1 MKDMGNWSE
10 LHLKE
15 VTCYK
20 ILILEICNI
29 KLEFAKKVIIQS
41 QITITF
47 YETDISYRSINLL
60 CDAKVYENFLHGI

>member
-20 ILILEICNI
+20 ILILVDMHFDTFT
-29 KLEFAKKVIIQS
+29 KSPHAS
-41 QITITF
+41 AIT
-47 YETDISYRSINLL
+47 
-60 CDAKVYENFLHGI
+60 